1 MTWTRRLF
9 WFAGI
14 YGLAV
19 LAPQYLME
27 RRVGIDFPPEIT
39 HPEYFYG
46 FVGVALAW
54 QVAFLII
61 GTDPVRYRPMIIPSM
76 IEKFSFAG
84 AAAVLLTQGR
94 VPKLTAAFA
103 GVDFILGVLFAIA
116 YARLSSRVPADE
128 VSK

>member
-1 MTWTRRLF
+1 MIWIRRLF

-14 YGLAV
+14 YGLLV

-27 RRVGIDFPPEIT
+27 RRIGIDFPPEIT

-61 GTDPVRYRPMIIPSM
+61 ATDPARYRLMIIPSI
-76 IEKFSFAG
+76 IEKFSFA
-84 AAAVLLTQGR
+84 AVATVLLVQGR
-94 VPKLTAAFA
+94 VPTLVCAFA
-103 GVDFILGVLFAIA
+103 GIDFVLGVLFVIA
-116 YARLSSRVPADE
+116 FIRIGGTPSSGI
-128 VSK
+128 

>member
-1 MTWTRRLF
+1 MIWTRRLF

-14 YGLAV
+14 YGFIV

-27 RRVGIDFPPEIT
+27 RRIGIDFPPEIT

-61 GTDPVRYRPMIIPSM
+61 GTDPLRYRPMIIPSV

-84 AAAVLLTQGR
+84 AAAVLLAQGR
-94 VPKLTAAFA
+94 VPRLTCAFA
-103 GVDFILGVLFAIA
+103 GIDFILGVLFLISF
-116 YARLSSRVPADE
+116 ARLPSWAAETNAR
-128 VSK
+128 K

>member
-1 MTWTRRLF
+1 MIWIRRLF

-14 YGLAV
+14 FGLLV
-19 LAPQYLME
+19 LAPQYFME

-61 GTDPVRYRPMIIPSM
+61 ATDPARYRLMIIPSI
-76 IEKFSFAG
+76 IEKFSFA
-84 AAAVLLTQGR
+84 ATAIALLAQGR
-94 VPKLTAAFA
+94 VPTLVCAFA
-103 GVDFILGVLFAIA
+103 GIDFVLGVLFVIA
-116 YARLSSRVPADE
+116 FVRLRSPIASE
-128 VSK
+128 KG

>member
-1 MTWTRRLF
+1 MLWTRRLF

-14 YGLAV
+14 YGLLV

-61 GTDPVRYRPMIIPSM
+61 ATDPARYRLMIIPSI
-76 IEKFSFAG
+76 IEKFSFAL
-84 AAAVLLTQGR
+84 AAAVLLVQGR
-94 VPKLTAAFA
+94 VPTLVAGFA
-103 GVDFILGVLFAIA
+103 TIDFVLGVLFLIA
-116 YARLSSRVPADE
+116 FIRLPRAAS
-128 VSK
+128 

>member
-14 YGLAV
+14 YGIAV

-61 GTDPVRYRPMIIPSM
+61 GTDPLRYRLMIIPAM

-84 AAAVLLTQGR
+84 AAAVLLFQGR

-103 GVDFILGVLFAIA
+103 AVDFILGILFAIA
-116 YARLSSRVPADE
+116 FARLFSRVPAPE
-128 VSK
+128 GSK

>member
-14 YGLAV
+14 YGLII

-27 RRVGIDFPPEIT
+27 RRIGIDFPPEIT

-61 GTDPVRYRPMIIPSM
+61 ATDPARYRLMIIPSI
-76 IEKFSFAG
+76 IEKFSFSI
-84 AAAVLLTQGR
+84 AAAVLLAQGR
-94 VPKLTAAFA
+94 VPKLTCAFA
-103 GVDFILGVLFAIA
+103 GIDFVLGILFVIA
-116 YARLSSRVPADE
+116 LVRLPTLPPSGAH
-128 VSK
+128 